1 MLLPLLGPT
10 ALPLMHMMG
19 VVEHSTRQRI
29 VRVET
34 PCTPRPLMQNA
45 PAMKAVEED
54 LVCRL
59 VQLILAP
66 WRGFRIYEARS
77 DMLPPTVLSTS
88 RRAFVI
94 EDGEEGSGEL
104 VV

>member
-1 MLLPLLGPT
+1 
-10 ALPLMHMMG
+10 
-19 VVEHSTRQRI
+19 V
-29 VRVET
+29 
-34 PCTPRPLMQNA
+34 QNA
-45 PAMKAVEED
+45 PATKAVEED
-54 LVCRL
+54 LACRL

-94 EDGEEGSGEL
+94 EDGEEGIGEL